1 MGTLVTSWLHHPF
14 SLPGHVDNP
23 AFVCHLL
30 RLDSSDAPGF
40 PPSLARDGGFAK
52 IPVML

>member
-1 MGTLVTSWLHHPF
+1 MVPLVTSWLHHPF
-14 SLPGHVDNP
+14 SLRGHVDNP

-40 PPSLARDGGFAK
+40 PPSLARDGGSTM
-52 IPVML
+52 IPVMP